1 MGDLRLVLR
10 HEQVADGIFAGLR
23 QDDALQR
30 HFLAE
35 EAVGDLHQN
44 ARAIAHQRI
53 GADGTAMRQVFQDE
67 QAVLDDL
74 VRLLALH
81 MRDEADA
88 AGIML
93 VARII
98 KTLFFRQ
105 ARKCGIFFNRRRW
118 ARSVET
124 SYGGWRKVRHR
135 LPSC

>member
-1 MGDLRLVLR
+1 MRDLRLVLR
-10 HEQVADGIFAGLR
+10 HEDMADGIFAGLR

-35 EAVGDLHQN
+35 EAVGNLHEN
-44 ARAIAHQRI
+44 ARAIAHQGI
-53 GADGTAMRQVFQDE
+53 GADGAAMRQVFEDE

-88 AGIML
+88 AGIVL

-98 KTLFFRQ
+98 KALFFRQ
-105 ARKCGIFFNRRRW
+105 DRKGGIFFNRPLG
-118 ARSVET
+118 AQ
-124 SYGGWRKVRHR
+124 
-135 LPSC
+135 C